1 MNVSVIPAAKMLPA
15 STLRV
20 ATNVPANRDL
30 LAILSLP
37 AQTLMNARL
46 RVILADRMLFVG
58 IQILALSAS
67 VLQGL
72 VETEMLPAKLQKS
85 EHSVNPI
92 LTVRIMLFARKANVS
107 VDQASPLLELS
118 ALMLTNVEAL
128 RAFVVQMLSVEIHLE
143 ASHVHVLHLSLA
155 ARPASPAQ
163 VHKEAP

>member
-1 MNVSVIPAAKMLPA
+1 MNVSATPAARMLPV
-15 STLRV
+15 STPKE
-20 ATNVPANRDL
+20 ATNVPANKDL

-37 AQTLMNARL
+37 ARTQTNARH
-46 RVILADRMLFVG
+46 RVILADLMLFVE

-72 VETEMLPAKLQKS
+72 VETEMLTAKLQKS

-92 LTVRIMLFARKANVS
+92 LTVQIMLFARKANVS
-107 VDQASPLLELS
+107 VDQASPPLELS

-143 ASHVHVLHLSLA
+143 ASHVPVSHLSLA